1 MTMLDIITY
10 RIKKVLT
17 DEGWSQ
23 SELARR
29 IGISQ
34 QTVQKW
40 VSGITSPTT
49 SNMDKLS
56 EITGYPIYWF
66 MLPPEGDDQVATP
79 ESMKLSAKQQE
90 LLRIFSEFPDEEQ
103 DSILKELQAEK
114 ERMQEMAER
123 WLNAKKR
130 HST

>member
-1 MTMLDIITY
+1 MLDIITY

-66 MLPPEGDDQVATP
+66 MLPPEGDNQVATP

-103 DSILKELQAEK
+103 DSILKELQEEK
-114 ERMQEMAER
+114 EKMQEMAER

>member
-66 MLPPEGDDQVATP
+66 MLPPEGDDQVVTP
-79 ESMKLSAKQQE
+79 DSMKIGTIQQDLLRTFNAFPEEEQESM
-90 LLRIFSEFPDEEQ
+90 
-103 DSILKELQAEK
+103 LKEMKMKKEEMEK
-114 ERMQEMAER
+114 TIER

>member
-1 MTMLDIITY
+1 MLDIITY

>member
-1 MTMLDIITY
+1 MLDIITY

-114 ERMQEMAER
+114 EKMQEMAER

>member
-66 MLPPEGDDQVATP
+66 MLPPEGDNQVATP

-103 DSILKELQAEK
+103 DSILKELQEEK
-114 ERMQEMAER
+114 EKMQEMAER

>member
-66 MLPPEGDDQVATP
+66 MLPPEGGDQIATP

-114 ERMQEMAER
+114 EKMQEMAER